1 MPIRQGVRAHG
12 VTLVELVIFIA
23 IVSLGTAGILLVMN
37 YTTQR
42 SADPMLKQ
50 QALLIAES
58 YLEEIV
64 LQPFTDPSPPGVT
77 QVCPTSLPYKE
88 AIRASYD
95 NICDY
100 HNLADTSG
108 AIDRLGNTVAGLTAY
123 NISVSVTGAVGD
135 ATALG
140 PTVSQVNNTGALRL
154 LQVDVVVTHDDDPNF
169 SLNLTGYRTNY
180 NCGST
185 EVTGNPGCLAR

>member
-1 MPIRQGVRAHG
+1 MSIKRVARQRG
-12 VTLVELVIFIA
+12 VTLVELVIFIM

-37 YTTQR
+37 YTAQR
-42 SADPMLKQ
+42 SADPMVKQ

-58 YLEEIV
+58 YLEEILLKSFV
-64 LQPFTDPSPPGVT
+64 DPSTPATTVI
-77 QVCPTSLPYKE
+77 CPTKE
-88 AIRASYD
+88 SGRASYD
-95 NICDY
+95 NVCDY

-108 AIDRLGNTVAGLTAY
+108 AIDQLGNTVTGLTAY

-140 PTVSQVNNTGALRL
+140 PTASAVTNTGALRV
-154 LQVDVVVTHDDDPNF
+154 LQVDVEVTHDDQPGFN
-169 SLNLTGYRTNY
+169 LRLTGYRTNY

-185 EVTGNPGCLAR
+185 ESTGTTNDCLDR

>member
-1 MPIRQGVRAHG
+1 MSIRRVACQRG
-12 VTLVELVIFIA
+12 VTLVELVIFIM

-42 SADPMLKQ
+42 SADPMVKQ

-58 YLEEIV
+58 YLEEILLKSFV
-64 LQPFTDPSPPGVT
+64 DPSTPAATVI
-77 QVCPTSLPYKE
+77 CPTKE
-88 AIRASYD
+88 SGRASYD
-95 NICDY
+95 NVCDY
-100 HNLADTSG
+100 RNLADTSG
-108 AIDRLGNTVAGLTAY
+108 AIDQLGNTVAGLTAY

-140 PTVSQVNNTGALRL
+140 PTASVVNNTGALRV
-154 LQVDVVVTHDDDPNF
+154 LQVDVVVTHDDDLNF

-185 EVTGNPGCLAR
+185 EVTGNPDCLVR